1 MGSAL
6 HFTQDRPT
14 MIRHLSSYWTG
25 VTVVE
30 LSNSNAFLNLLIY
43 TLVTGEQP
51 VDYGCFSSG
60 RKAKGKAASVTLQKC
75 YSILTNQITPEDIAP
90 ELFAKEIINGN
101 DVEKAK
107 NFLYLKQV
115 RAQNLLLTLMR
126 KVEARPEWFD
136 TICNILEK
144 ESVTVVENLRSTH
157 VKLWLC
163 MQSILPQ

>member
-1 MGSAL
+1 M
-6 HFTQDRPT
+6 
-14 MIRHLSSYWTG
+14 
-25 VTVVE
+25 TVVE
-30 LSNSNAFLNLLIY
+30 LSLHTHYSNAFLNLLIL

-51 VDYGCFSSG
+51 G
-60 RKAKGKAASVTLQKC
+60 RKAKGKAASDTLQKC

-90 ELFAKEIINGN
+90 ELFAKEIINRN

-107 NFLYLKQV
+107 NLLYLKQM
-115 RAQNLLLTLMR
+115 RAQDLLLTLMR

-136 TICNILEK
+136 TICDILEK

-157 VKLWLC
+157 VKLRIC

>member
-1 MGSAL
+1 M
-6 HFTQDRPT
+6 
-14 MIRHLSSYWTG
+14 
-25 VTVVE
+25 
-30 LSNSNAFLNLLIY
+30 
-43 TLVTGEQP
+43 
-51 VDYGCFSSG
+51 DYGCFSSG
-60 RKAKGKAASVTLQKC
+60 RKAKGKAASVTLQKY

-144 ESVTVVENLRSTH
+144 ESVTVAENLRSTH
-157 VKLWLC
+157 VKL
-163 MQSILPQ
+163 